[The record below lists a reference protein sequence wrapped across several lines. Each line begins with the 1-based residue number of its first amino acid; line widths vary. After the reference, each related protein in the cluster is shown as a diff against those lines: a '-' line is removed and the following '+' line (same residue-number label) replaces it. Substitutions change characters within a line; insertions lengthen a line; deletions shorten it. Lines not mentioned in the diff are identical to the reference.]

1 VNPIGRS
8 AFPLCQVTFG
18 FSDDLCDPE
27 EAMPLLRTFF
37 ACVIATAT
45 SLGRAA
51 PAAEAQLEVD
61 LQLILAADVSGSLSP
76 EELAFQRSGHVEA
89 FRDPSLMR
97 AIRSGLLGRIA
108 VLYFEW
114 AGNGRQIVVLPWM
127 ILGDEAS
134 VETFA
139 RRLEQAPSSAGGSGT
154 SISSAVL
161 FAARQFDASGV
172 SSRRRTI
179 DMSIEG
185 ANNQGPPVAWAR
197 DRVARRGI
205 TINALAVPRRDAG
218 PFAGLFGADES
229 ELKPYLEER
238 VIGGSGAFASEA
250 EKPDDYGSA
259 ILRKLVMEI
268 ASADPG
274 PRRRRADGKQGPD
287 QRRLAV
293 DSGLLEHAAHVGT
306 GGRGADAEP
315 FCRLPEIKAARDL
328 GRYPQLGG
336 RQAVEILRR
345 REPLIDRFVVVEE
358 HHQHR
363 IVGRHPA
370 DLLLASVRSLEE
382 HRDRD
387 VLGPVELLHSVRPHL
402 GDFLRRA
409 RHGCPK
415 PAMAFPIARA
425 KPATTDLQ

>member
-1 VNPIGRS
+1 
-8 AFPLCQVTFG
+8 
-18 FSDDLCDPE
+18 
-27 EAMPLLRTFF
+27 MPLLLTFF
-37 ACVIATAT
+37 ACVLAAAT
-45 SLGRAA
+45 SLGRIA
-51 PAAEAQLEVD
+51 PAAEAQVEFD

-76 EELAFQRSGHVEA
+76 DELAFQRSGHVEA

-114 AGNGRQIVVLPWM
+114 EGNGRQIVVLPWM
-127 ILGDEAS
+127 VLGDEAS

-238 VIGGSGAFASEA
+238 VIGGSGAFAIEA

-274 PRRRRADGKQGPD
+274 PRRRAS
-287 QRRLAV
+287 RR
-293 DSGLLEHAAHVGT
+293 
-306 GGRGADAEP
+306 
-315 FCRLPEIKAARDL
+315 
-328 GRYPQLGG
+328 
-336 RQAVEILRR
+336 
-345 REPLIDRFVVVEE
+345 
-358 HHQHR
+358 
-363 IVGRHPA
+363 
-370 DLLLASVRSLEE
+370 
-382 HRDRD
+382 
-387 VLGPVELLHSVRPHL
+387 
-402 GDFLRRA
+402 
-409 RHGCPK
+409 
-415 PAMAFPIARA
+415 
-425 KPATTDLQ
+425 